1 MRILRKRDH
10 PKPVSLALQGGGAHG
25 AFIWGVLDRLLED
38 ERLVID
44 GISGTSSGA
53 INAALVADGM
63 AADGRAGARAQLER
77 FWRRI
82 SEACE
87 SRRRRRFSLPLP
99 AKRKTLNLSTAAMF
113 YKIMHRLLLP
123 YNFNATTM
131 DPLRG
136 AIADTIDFHRL
147 RASTEI
153 KVFVNA
159 TDIRAST
166 MRVFENH
173 EIDADVICASSCLPF
188 LFRPVE
194 IEGAHYWD
202 GSFMGN
208 PALYPLV
215 YDCRANDIILVQT
228 SPFGKQELPRTAPEI
243 IERITELSFASTLV
257 RELRAIEH
265 LNELVSAGGVKRRAG
280 LKRTN
285 MHIVAA
291 AAEMERFQPTSKF
304 RADWGFFEELR
315 EIGRNAADRWLATNF
330 DRIGVESSVDLL
342 NGLEQPIRFRA
353 RAKSPS

>member
-10 PKPVSLALQGGGAHG
+10 PRPISLALQGGGAHG

-63 AADGRAGARAQLER
+63 AADGRAGAKAQLER
-77 FWRRI
+77 FWRRV

-87 SRRRRRFSLPLP
+87 SRRRRRFALPLP
-99 AKRKTLNLSTAAMF
+99 AKRKTPNLSTAAMF

-123 YNFNATTM
+123 YKFNAITM

-159 TDIRAST
+159 TDVRAIT

-173 EIDADVICASSCLPF
+173 ELDADVICASSCLPF
-188 LFRPVE
+188 LFLPVE

-215 YDCRANDIILVQT
+215 YDCRANDIVLVQT
-228 SPFGKQELPRTAPEI
+228 SPFGTQKLPKTAPEI

-265 LNELVSAGGVKRRAG
+265 LNELVDAGGIRRRAG
-280 LKRTN
+280 LRRTN
-285 MHIVAA
+285 MHTISAA
-291 AAEMERFQPTSKF
+291 SEMECFQATSKF
-304 RADWGFFEELR
+304 RADWRFFEELH
-315 EIGRNAADRWLATNF
+315 EIGRQAADAWLDRNF
-330 DRIGVESSVDLL
+330 DRIGVASTADLL
-342 NGLEQPIRFRA
+342 DDPNRPLRFRA
-353 RAKSPS
+353 AAK

>member
-10 PKPVSLALQGGGAHG
+10 PKTISLALQGGGAHG

-77 FWRRI
+77 FWRRV

-87 SRRRRRFSLPLP
+87 SRRRRRFALPLP

-123 YNFNATTM
+123 YRFNAITM

-173 EIDADVICASSCLPF
+173 ELDADVICASSCLPF

-194 IEGAHYWD
+194 IEGKHYWD

-215 YDCRANDIILVQT
+215 YDCQSNDIILVQT
-228 SPFGKQELPRTAPEI
+228 SPFGTQELPRTAPEI

-265 LNELVSAGGVKRRAG
+265 LNELVGAGGVKRRAG

-285 MHIVAA
+285 MHTISARS
-291 AAEMERFQPTSKF
+291 EMERFQGTSKF
-304 RADWGFFEELR
+304 RADWPFFEELHV
-315 EIGRNAADRWLATNF
+315 IGRQAADAWLERNF
-330 DRIGVESSVDLL
+330 DRIGVTSTADLL
-342 NGLEQPIRFRA
+342 DDPDRPLRFRA
-353 RAKSPS
+353 RAKA